1 MSTFLISR
9 CLVGFIV
16 VLLLSG
22 QSSAKGGGGFGQGE
36 NRYHPHYIESLP
48 PEIRNTII
56 HQCGAPKATQAFAR
70 YADNLQK
77 VVLRYEHFYCSAG
90 GTFCDLRVPA
100 SGLCFFTRTLQTS
113 AKLLRPGRGV
123 NRSPRS
129 R

>member
-36 NRYHPHYIESLP
+36 NRYHPYYIESLP

-90 GTFCDLRVPA
+90 GTFCDP
-100 SGLCFFTRTLQTS
+100 SGCLHQVYVSSHGHYRLVRS
-113 AKLLRPGRGV
+113 YYAPGGE
-123 NRSPRS
+123 
-129 R
+129 